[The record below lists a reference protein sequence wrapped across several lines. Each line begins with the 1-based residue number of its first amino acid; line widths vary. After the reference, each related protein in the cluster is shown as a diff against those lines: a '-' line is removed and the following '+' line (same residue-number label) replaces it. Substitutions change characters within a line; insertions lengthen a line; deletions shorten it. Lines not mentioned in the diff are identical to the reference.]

1 MRDASFFT
9 KPIAKWQRK
18 YEAMRAS
25 LVDRLPDHIVA
36 ERFGFSTG
44 YLRLL
49 RHQFRHEKIDFSE
62 AAAEGSRPR
71 RKIDAPTRQKIIEW
85 RRC

>member
-25 LVDRLPDHIVA
+25 FVDRLPDHIVA

-62 AAAEGSRPR
+62 AAA
-71 RKIDAPTRQKIIEW
+71 
-85 RRC
+85 